1 MNQEITE
8 TPLTN
13 VTSNIRAI
21 FENDTFFGTEL
32 FDSVKSEVIIY
43 KTPLDWQP
51 LSRDLNLSCYH
62 LCQENVVNDDQGFT
76 EIRGVVYIDIMKK
89 VKQKD
94 LEIIFDEIDKIAWTA
109 IKVLDKA
116 PPDLDSNI
124 AHWYLLNKRLYV
136 PKSQNEND
144 LKNNILKYICEISL
158 NVFYSVQRVTA
169 HYL

>member
-1 MNQEITE
+1 
-8 TPLTN
+8 
-13 VTSNIRAI
+13 
-21 FENDTFFGTEL
+21 
-32 FDSVKSEVIIY
+32 
-43 KTPLDWQP
+43 
-51 LSRDLNLSCYH
+51 
-62 LCQENVVNDDQGFT
+62 
-76 EIRGVVYIDIMKK
+76 MKK

-109 IKVLDKA
+109 IKVLEKA